1 MQHIMAINFKKIKSQ
16 IHPFKPEVKQ
26 GHIFIATDEQKNKFI
41 DTIAKTGS
49 KRSLIKLIVYI
60 ILTDEDWNK
69 EFSL

>member
-1 MQHIMAINFKKIKSQ
+1 MQQYYGNQFKKIKSQ

-41 DTIAKTGS
+41 DTIAKVGS